1 MQFFSLYRKVE
12 DGKLRFNGTIIWT
25 IQQGKTTI
33 ALGDYSP
40 APDGA
45 LKKTTRYATFSK
57 NTEPSEEEDQRQK
70 RLQEQFF
77 RFSYKQGRLDRFKLV
92 EDVFKEIWLAC
103 SHALAGRL
111 GARGLVFVEGTVTGA
126 MVLTAP
132 RIKGDGNGLESY
144 CDGCAVEVEDDNG

>member
-1 MQFFSLYRKVE
+1 MPLFLRTRSRQRRNIRGKKGYR
-12 DGKLRFNGTIIWT
+12 NS
-25 IQQGKTTI
+25 
-33 ALGDYSP
+33 Y
-40 APDGA
+40 
-45 LKKTTRYATFSK
+45 
-57 NTEPSEEEDQRQK
+57 
-70 RLQEQFF
+70 F
-77 RFSYKQGRLDRFKLV
+77 RFLYKQGRLDQFKLV

-144 CDGCAVEVEDDNG
+144 CDGCAVEVEDDDG